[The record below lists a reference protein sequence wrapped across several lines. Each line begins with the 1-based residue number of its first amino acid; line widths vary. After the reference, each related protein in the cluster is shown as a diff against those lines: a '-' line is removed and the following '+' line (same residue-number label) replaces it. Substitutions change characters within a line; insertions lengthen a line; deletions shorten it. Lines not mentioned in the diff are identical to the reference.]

1 MPKDNFPTIL
11 IILLVRKVK
20 FPHPPARSHGRIS
33 KDLKQE
39 SRKENESNTSG
50 CLKNKIRF
58 LCSVEVCVFKNYHPY
73 PLNGE
78 FEGSSSKYAL
88 VVDVEE
94 VRVQDGLQ
102 DPS

>member
-1 MPKDNFPTIL
+1 MRGCAPSSTRSQRRIL
-11 IILLVRKVK
+11 R
-20 FPHPPARSHGRIS
+20 
-33 KDLKQE
+33 DLKRE

-58 LCSVEVCVFKNYHPY
+58 YVVLRFACLKTHPDA
-73 PLNGE
+73 LNGE
-78 FEGSSSKYAL
+78 FEGSPSEYAL